1 MQNIVLAGAPGC
13 GKGTQASFLKENC
26 PDLLVVQTM
35 SELLRRRAQKHDNEA
50 QIIKHHM
57 RNGGLVPDNITTE
70 VFFEEIQRLQ
80 FVSAG
85 DIFVSDGFPR
95 TLGQYCRFKNRSVSY
110 QCENLVVIHL
120 KLPEDAT
127 GEVESIRRMMK
138 RSPRPE
144 EESTENYYR
153 QRLAVFK
160 EETLPFLRR
169 VDKESHKDREGCWIN
184 YVEIDA
190 NQPPEVIHQLVIS
203 GLKKAGIPLRTE
215 PAQQII

>member
-13 GKGTQASFLKENC
+13 GKGTQASFLKENF
-26 PDLLVVQTM
+26 PDLLFVETM

-50 QIIKHHM
+50 QIIKHYM
-57 RNGGLVPDNITTE
+57 REGALVPDDISTA

-80 FVSAG
+80 FASEG

-95 TLGQYCRFKNRSVSY
+95 TLGQYCRFKTRSVSY
-110 QCENLVVIHL
+110 RCSNLVVIHF

-127 GEVESIRRMMK
+127 GETEAIRRMMK

-160 EETLPFLRR
+160 EQTLPFLRR
-169 VDKESHKDREGCWIN
+169 VERESHKDREGCWIN

-190 NQPPEVIHQLVIS
+190 NQPPEVIHQLVVS
-203 GLKKAGIPLRTE
+203 GLKKACIPLRTD